1 MENKETAA
9 QEAAQA
15 TSTDPD
21 GDRITVTLS
30 IDVDVRVLSDGRD
43 FYGYAVG
50 DFDFGDEA
58 LFCACRNADLV
69 GDSEEGWHA
78 NLNLG
83 YKSGFGYGPSADS
96 LKDVVVEGV
105 REALLL
111 QLVPRHEIVP
121 PTEVP
126 WDEG

>member
-1 MENKETAA
+1 MENTETAA
-9 QEAAQA
+9 QVAARA

-30 IDVDVRVLSDGRD
+30 IDVDVMVLSDGRE

-58 LFCACRNADLV
+58 LFCAHRIADYG

-83 YKSGFGYGPSADS
+83 YKSGFGYG
-96 LKDVVVEGV
+96 LT
-105 REALLL
+105 
-111 QLVPRHEIVP
+111 
-121 PTEVP
+121 PTR
-126 WDEG
+126 